1 MATVDV
7 ERLMS
12 EWLRDQPEI
21 EALVDD
27 RVYTVIPK
35 DPEFPLI
42 RLTLIDERTVFPR
55 PRYLTS
61 SLIQLD
67 CYGGPKV
74 VARAVAD
81 AVCDLLS
88 AIFVGSHDAGVVTAV
103 ETSMRYLPD
112 GSYDPAKPRYPVDV
126 TVHSHP

>member
-1 MATVDV
+1 VSVVDV

-12 EWLRDQPEI
+12 GWLRTRD
-21 EALVDD
+21 AVTDLVEQ
-27 RVYTVIPK
+27 RVYTAIPK
-35 DPEFPLI
+35 DPTFPLV

-61 SLIQLD
+61 SLIQID

-74 VARAVAD
+74 DARAAAD
-81 AVCDLLS
+81 AVCDELTEH
-88 AIFVGSHDAGVVTAV
+88 FTGSHDAGVVSAV
-103 ETSMRYLPD
+103 DCSTRYLPD
-112 GSYDPAKPRYPVDV
+112 TTYDPAKPRYVVDV

>member
-1 MATVDV
+1 MTVDV

-12 EWLRDQPEI
+12 EWLRAQAEI
-21 EALVDD
+21 EALVGD
-27 RVYTVIPK
+27 RVYTAIPK
-35 DPEFPLI
+35 DPVFPLI

-61 SLIQLD
+61 SLIQVD

-74 VARAVAD
+74 VAREIAD
-81 AVCDLLS
+81 AVCDRLS
-88 AIFVGSHDAGVVTAV
+88 EDFVGSHAAGVVTAV
-103 ETSMRYLPD
+103 EASMRYLPD
-112 GSYDPAKPRYPVDV
+112 GTYEPAKPRYPVDV